1 MKDLD
6 SSVVIKD
13 YQSYIPY
20 NSIPLINRP
29 AFEKLIKKLNNK
41 LKPVIQTNGKP
52 VKKAVKK

>member
-29 AFEKLIKKLNNK
+29 DFEKLIKKLNNK
-41 LKPVIQTNGKP
+41 FKPAIQTNGKP

>member
-6 SSVVIKD
+6 SNVVIKD

-29 AFEKLIKKLNNK
+29 AFGKLIKKLNNK
-41 LKPVIQTNGKP
+41 LKPVIQINGKP
-52 VKKAVKK
+52 VKKAVPG

>member
-1 MKDLD
+1 LKDLD

-41 LKPVIQTNGKP
+41 LKPAIQTNGKP
-52 VKKAVKK
+52 VKKL